1 MKTENKILELTF
13 DFALETINLYK
24 LLIRHSEYVLSK
36 QLLRS
41 ATSIGA
47 NVEEANAAQTKKE
60 FIQRM
65 SIASKEARETKYWLR
80 LLDKS
85 QIIKYDY
92 AEYLKKI
99 EHNVDRYS
107 KTPIAGL
114 VILGSTGEAVM
125 LSDDEQR
132 QVLRVSMPGID
143 NTYTAAQDPPLPG

>member
-1 MKTENKILELTF
+1 MKTENKIVELTF
-13 DFALETINLYK
+13 DFSLEIINVYK
-24 LLIRHSEYVLSK
+24 LLVQHNEYVLSK

-80 LLDKS
+80 LLEKS

-92 AEYLKKI
+92 SEHLKKI
-99 EHNVDRYS
+99 EHIINILTKIV
-107 KTPIAGL
+107 KTSQESI
-114 VILGSTGEAVM
+114 V
-125 LSDDEQR
+125 
-132 QVLRVSMPGID
+132 
-143 NTYTAAQDPPLPG
+143 NN